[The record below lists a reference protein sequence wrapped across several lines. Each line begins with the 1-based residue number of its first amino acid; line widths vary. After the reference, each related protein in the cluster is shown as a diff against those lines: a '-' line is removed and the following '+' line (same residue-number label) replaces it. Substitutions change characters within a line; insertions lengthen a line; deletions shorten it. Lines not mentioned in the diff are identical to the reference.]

1 MGQLRDWGRSRM
13 NLEEL
18 KERLKSF
25 EDSEI
30 RITPHAHKRIQ
41 DKRRNLNY
49 SKILYLIKSQ
59 QGLYKFQEQP
69 AKNKGESKFKLWFR
83 LNYLYDMNIYIV
95 MNVKIKE
102 KGLNR
107 LEIISAHKVK
117 RQIQEKLENANKD

>member
-1 MGQLRDWGRSRM
+1 M